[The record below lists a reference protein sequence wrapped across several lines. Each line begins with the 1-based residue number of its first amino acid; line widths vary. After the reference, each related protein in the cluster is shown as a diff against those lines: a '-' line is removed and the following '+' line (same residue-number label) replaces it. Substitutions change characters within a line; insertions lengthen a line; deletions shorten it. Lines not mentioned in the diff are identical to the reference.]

1 MISGISPTKK
11 AGMLPSLYKAL
22 IDNNQDREVQKQTS
36 LSYFRMEVPTGHR
49 LCMGGSASL
58 INDRFIIAK
67 GSFSVYFHSLRNLK
81 LLF

>member
-1 MISGISPTKK
+1 MISGISPAKK

-36 LSYFRMEVPTGHR
+36 LSYFRMEVSTGHR
-49 LCMGGSASL
+49 LCMGGSTSL